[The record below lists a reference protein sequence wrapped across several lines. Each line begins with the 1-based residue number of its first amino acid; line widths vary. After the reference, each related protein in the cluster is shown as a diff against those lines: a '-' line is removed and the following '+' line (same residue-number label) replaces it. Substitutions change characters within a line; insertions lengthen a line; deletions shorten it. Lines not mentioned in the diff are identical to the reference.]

1 LAINNHVE
9 FEVFLSNLQQDPAI
23 RSLLERMPKNI
34 QSTFTDE
41 QLAHLKIAIG
51 ARQWGNHT
59 VDCRGV
65 VKFFKY
71 RYYYVFL
78 AGRNRRELSAKE
90 QKIARFTQAVFLS
103 IAATFIILFTL
114 LVLYLVKSALGID
127 IFDGYSFG
135 VWSWFK
141 GLFN

>member
-1 LAINNHVE
+1 M
-9 FEVFLSNLQQDPAI
+9 SNLQNDPAI
-23 RSLLERMPKNI
+23 RSLLERMPKSI
-34 QSTFTDE
+34 QTTFTDE

-51 ARQWGNHT
+51 ARQWGNHA

-65 VKFFKY
+65 VKLFKY

-78 AGRNRRELSAKE
+78 AGRNRRELSVKE
-90 QKIARFTQAVFLS
+90 QKIARFTQA
-103 IAATFIILFTL
+103 IILSLAVTFTILLTL
-114 LVLYLVKSALGID
+114 LVLYLIKSALGID
-127 IFDGYSFG
+127 IFEGYSFG

>member
-1 LAINNHVE
+1 MRATLHKLKE
-9 FEVFLSNLQQDPAI
+9 DPAI
-23 RSLLERMPKNI
+23 KSLLDRMPIHI

-78 AGRNRRELSAKE
+78 AGRNRRELSTKE

-103 IAATFIILFTL
+103 LAVTFTILLTL

-127 IFDGYSFG
+127 IFEGYSFG

>member
-1 LAINNHVE
+1 MAINNHVE

-23 RSLLERMPKNI
+23 KSLLERMPKNI

-90 QKIARFTQAVFLS
+90 QKIARFTQALILS

>member
-103 IAATFIILFTL
+103 LAVTFTILLTL

-127 IFDGYSFG
+127 IFEGYSFG

>member
-1 LAINNHVE
+1 MAINNHVE

-41 QLAHLKIAIG
+41 QLTYLKIAIG

-65 VKFFKY
+65 VKFFKF

-78 AGRNRRELSAKE
+78 AGRNRRELSLKE
-90 QKIARFTQAVFLS
+90 QRIARLAQA
-103 IAATFIILFTL
+103 IILSSVATLIILLTL
-114 LVLYLVKSALGID
+114 LVLYLMKSALGIN
-127 IFDGYSFG
+127 IFNGYSFG

>member
-1 LAINNHVE
+1 M
-9 FEVFLSNLQQDPAI
+9 SNLQQDPAI

-41 QLAHLKIAIG
+41 QLTYLKIAIG

-65 VKFFKY
+65 VKFFKF

-78 AGRNRRELSAKE
+78 AGRNRRELSLKE
-90 QKIARFTQAVFLS
+90 QRIARLAQA
-103 IAATFIILFTL
+103 IILSSVATLIILLTL
-114 LVLYLVKSALGID
+114 LVLYLMKSALGIN
-127 IFDGYSFG
+127 IFNGYSFG

>member
-1 LAINNHVE
+1 M
-9 FEVFLSNLQQDPAI
+9 SNLQQDPAI

-90 QKIARFTQAVFLS
+90 QKIARFTQALILS

>member
-1 LAINNHVE
+1 M
-9 FEVFLSNLQQDPAI
+9 SNLQNDPAI

-34 QSTFTDE
+34 QTTFTDE

-51 ARQWGNHT
+51 ARQWGNHA

-65 VKFFKY
+65 VKLFKY

-78 AGRNRRELSAKE
+78 AGRNRRELSVKE
-90 QKIARFTQAVFLS
+90 QKIARFTQAIILS
-103 IAATFIILFTL
+103 LAATFTILLTL
-114 LVLYLVKSALGID
+114 LVLYLIKSALGID
-127 IFDGYSFG
+127 ILEGYSFG
-135 VWSWFK
+135 VWGWFK

>member
-1 LAINNHVE
+1 MAINNHVE

-71 RYYYVFL
+71 RYYYVLL
-78 AGRNRRELSAKE
+78 AGRNRRELSIKE
-90 QKIARFTQAVFLS
+90 QKIASFTQALILS
-103 IAATFIILFTL
+103 SAVTFIILFVL
-114 LVLYLVKSALGID
+114 LVLYLLKSALGID
-127 IFDGYSFG
+127 IFSGYSFG
-135 VWSWFK
+135 IWTWFK

>member
-1 LAINNHVE
+1 MAINNHVE

-34 QSTFTDE
+34 QTTFTDE

-51 ARQWGNHT
+51 ARQWGSHA

-78 AGRNRRELSAKE
+78 AGRNRRELSLKE
-90 QKIARFTQAVFLS
+90 QKIARLSQALILS
-103 IAATFIILFTL
+103 IAATFIILLTL
-114 LVLYLVKSALGID
+114 LILYLIKSALGID
-127 IFDGYSFG
+127 IFDEYSFG

-141 GLFN
+141 ELFN

>member
-34 QSTFTDE
+34 QTTFTDE

-90 QKIARFTQAVFLS
+90 QKVARFTQALILS

-114 LVLYLVKSALGID
+114 LVLYLIKSALGID

>member
-1 LAINNHVE
+1 M
-9 FEVFLSNLQQDPAI
+9 SNLQQDPAI
-23 RSLLERMPKNI
+23 ISLLERMPKSI
-34 QSTFTDE
+34 QTTFTDE

-90 QKIARFTQAVFLS
+90 QKIARFTQAVILS
-103 IAATFIILFTL
+103 TAITFIILFVL
-114 LVLYLVKSALGID
+114 LVLYLLKSALGVD
-127 IFDGYSFG
+127 IFQGYSFG

>member
-1 LAINNHVE
+1 MAINNHVE
-9 FEVFLSNLQQDPAI
+9 FEVFLSNLQEDPAI

-65 VKFFKY
+65 VKLFKY

-103 IAATFIILFTL
+103 LAVTFTILLTL

-127 IFDGYSFG
+127 IFAGYSFG
-135 VWSWFK
+135 VWSWFM

>member
-1 LAINNHVE
+1 MSH
-9 FEVFLSNLQQDPAI
+9 LQHDPAI

-34 QSTFTDE
+34 QTTFTDE
-41 QLAHLKIAIG
+41 QLTHLKIAIG
-51 ARQWGNHT
+51 ARQWGNHA

-65 VKFFKY
+65 IKLFKY

-90 QKIARFTQAVFLS
+90 QKIARFTQAFILS
-103 IAATFIILFTL
+103 IAIIFIILFTF
-114 LVLYLVKSALGID
+114 LVLYLIKSALGID
-127 IFDGYSFG
+127 IFEGYSFG

-141 GLFN
+141 GLFS

>member
-1 LAINNHVE
+1 LAINNHVYI
-9 FEVFLSNLQQDPAI
+9 EVFLSNLQQDPAI

-34 QSTFTDE
+34 QTTFTDE
-41 QLAHLKIAIG
+41 QLAYLKIAIG
-51 ARQWGNHT
+51 ARQWGNHA

-90 QKIARFTQAVFLS
+90 QKVARFSQALILS
-103 IAATFIILFTL
+103 IAATFIILLTL
-114 LVLYLVKSALGID
+114 LVLYLIKSALGID
-127 IFDGYSFG
+127 IFEGYSFG

>member
-1 LAINNHVE
+1 M
-9 FEVFLSNLQQDPAI
+9 SNLQQDPAI

-41 QLAHLKIAIG
+41 QLAYLKIAIG
-51 ARQWGNHT
+51 ARQWGNHA

-78 AGRNRRELSAKE
+78 AGLNRRELSAKE
-90 QKIARFTQAVFLS
+90 QKVAKLAQALILS
-103 IAATFIILFTL
+103 IAAIFIILLTL
-114 LVLYLVKSALGID
+114 LVLYLIKSALGID

-141 GLFN
+141 GVFN

>member
-1 LAINNHVE
+1 MAINNHVE

-34 QSTFTDE
+34 QTTFTDE
-41 QLAHLKIAIG
+41 QLAYLKIAIG
-51 ARQWGNHT
+51 ARQWGNHA

-90 QKIARFTQAVFLS
+90 QKVARLSQALILS
-103 IAATFIILFTL
+103 IAATFIILLTL
-114 LVLYLVKSALGID
+114 LVLYLIKSALGID
-127 IFDGYSFG
+127 IFEGYSFG

>member
-1 LAINNHVE
+1 M
-9 FEVFLSNLQQDPAI
+9 SNLQNDPAI

-34 QSTFTDE
+34 QATFTDE

-51 ARQWGNHT
+51 ARQWGNHA

-65 VKFFKY
+65 VKLFKY

-78 AGRNRRELSAKE
+78 AGRNRRELSLKE
-90 QKIARFTQAVFLS
+90 QKIARFTQA
-103 IAATFIILFTL
+103 IILSLAVTFTTLLTL
-114 LVLYLVKSALGID
+114 LVLYLIKSAMGID
-127 IFDGYSFG
+127 IFEGYSFG

>member
-1 LAINNHVE
+1 M
-9 FEVFLSNLQQDPAI
+9 SNLQQDPAI
-23 RSLLERMPKNI
+23 RSLLNRMPKSI
-34 QSTFTDE
+34 QTTFTDD

-65 VKFFKY
+65 IKLFKY
-71 RYYYVFL
+71 RYYYVVL
-78 AGRNRRELSAKE
+78 AGRNKRELSAKE
-90 QKIARFTQAVFLS
+90 QRIAKLGQA
-103 IAATFIILFTL
+103 
-114 LVLYLVKSALGID
+114 LVLSVVLTLGLLLMLLITYLVKSALGID
-127 IFDGYSFG
+127 IFEGYSFG

>member
-1 LAINNHVE
+1 MR
-9 FEVFLSNLQQDPAI
+9 FFLSNLQQDPAI

-34 QSTFTDE
+34 QTTFTDE

-51 ARQWGNHT
+51 ARQWGNHA

-78 AGRNRRELSAKE
+78 AGRNRRELSLKE
-90 QKIARFTQAVFLS
+90 QKIARLSQALILS
-103 IAATFIILFTL
+103 IAATFIILLTL
-114 LVLYLVKSALGID
+114 LILYLIKSALGID

>member
-1 LAINNHVE
+1 M
-9 FEVFLSNLQQDPAI
+9 SNLQQDPAI

-34 QSTFTDE
+34 QTTFTEE

-51 ARQWGNHT
+51 ARQWGNHA

-103 IAATFIILFTL
+103 LAVTFTILFTL

-127 IFDGYSFG
+127 IFEGYSFG